1 MVSHK
6 FSIKFD
12 PQLMNLHVLSCNM
25 HRNTTSSPAVV
36 DKEVSGIA
44 EQHVD
49 DGHSRRG
56 NFGGSLVRSMF
67 LSG

>member
-1 MVSHK
+1 
-6 FSIKFD
+6 
-12 PQLMNLHVLSCNM
+12 M